1 MSAAQPR
8 CNANATRPTSLRY
21 KHDRRGRLST
31 TDAAMS
37 ADYARTHVPVHVI
50 QLGRQVAV
58 TRGPAGGLV
67 NSVVRSTVRRM
78 TSSSGF
84 RARELLQQA
93 LQHRRGGTTC
103 SATTTR
109 CRHHR
114 HAVAVGS
121 SSASCRHCF
130 IAAASQ
136 GRSPRVRSSLGTSP
150 RSVAP

>member
-1 MSAAQPR
+1 VSAAQPR
-8 CNANATRPTSLRY
+8 CNASATRPTSLRC
-21 KHDRRGRLST
+21 KRDTRGRLST

-50 QLGRQVAV
+50 QLGRQVAM

-84 RARELLQQA
+84 RAHEPLQQA
-93 LQHRRGGTTC
+93 LQHRRGGKTC

-130 IAAASQ
+130 IAAAS
-136 GRSPRVRSSLGTSP
+136 RVRSSLGTST